1 MPRRFL
7 VVPWTKERRVGSS
20 RRSSFPVTP
29 FGRVDGIMARSFR
42 CPAIKNDCSAILATG
57 RIDEI
62 DNRALDRLPL
72 RWNRPERG
80 QKKAGLESLPSRLSR
95 LRHLSTDSSND
106 DGGGG
111 NSGARRTNS
120 KADNSHSTDTVGNS
134 YRGNTHNNPDS
145 QPQFRPKPE
154 RQNAARERKPIHLP
168 PMQLKEAFSY
178 NFPFLFVVLLRMEP
192 PTKDFFDALKMR
204 VSL

>member
-1 MPRRFL
+1 M
-7 VVPWTKERRVGSS
+7 
-20 RRSSFPVTP
+20 RSWP
-29 FGRVDGIMARSFR
+29 DFR
-42 CPAIKNDCSAILATG
+42 QSKTIVAWFIATG

-62 DNRALDRLPL
+62 NNPALDRLPL

-80 QKKAGLESLPSRLSR
+80 KEAGLESLPSRLSR

-178 NFPFLFVVLLRMEP
+178 NFPFLFVVLLGMEAP
-192 PTKDFFDALKMR
+192 AKDFLDALKMR

>member
-1 MPRRFL
+1 M
-7 VVPWTKERRVGSS
+7 
-20 RRSSFPVTP
+20 RSWP
-29 FGRVDGIMARSFR
+29 DHLH
-42 CPAIKNDCSAILATG
+42 PAIKNDCSAILATG

-62 DNRALDRLPL
+62 NNPALDRLPL

-80 QKKAGLESLPSRLSR
+80 QKKPAWNRFQSRLSR

-120 KADNSHSTDTVGNS
+120 KAHNSHSTDTVGNS
-134 YRGNTHNNPDS
+134 HRGNTHNNPDS

-154 RQNAARERKPIHLP
+154 RQNAARERKPIHLS
-168 PMQLKEAFSY
+168 PMQLREAFSY
-178 NFPFLFVVLLRMEP
+178 SFPFLFVVLLGMEAP
-192 PTKDFFDALKMR
+192 AKDFLDALRMR
-204 VSL
+204 LSL

>member
-1 MPRRFL
+1 H
-7 VVPWTKERRVGSS
+7 
-20 RRSSFPVTP
+20 
-29 FGRVDGIMARSFR
+29 GRII
-42 CPAIKNDCSAILATG
+42 CHPAIKNDSGAILVTG

-62 DNRALDRLPL
+62 NNRALDRLPL

-80 QKKAGLESLPSRLSR
+80 QKKAGPESRPSRLSR

-154 RQNAARERKPIHLP
+154 RQNAALERKPIHLP
-168 PMQLKEAFSY
+168 PMQLKEVFSY
-178 NFPFLFVVLLRMEP
+178 NFPFLFVVLLGMEAP
-192 PTKDFFDALKMR
+192 AKDFLGALKMR
-204 VSL
+204 LSL